1 MAQLQ
6 KITPCLWFDTQAED
20 AAKFYCSVFKDSKIT
35 DIKRYPTEGLADFQ
49 KDFAGKVLTVQFELN
64 GQSYLAL
71 NGGPIFTFS
80 EAVSFMID
88 CEDQAE
94 IDYYWE
100 KLSFVPESEQCGWC
114 KDKFGLS
121 WQITPERRMAS
132 MNDKQFAAMMQMKK
146 IDIAALEAAK

>member
-1 MAQLQ
+1 M
-6 KITPCLWFDTQAED
+6 
-20 AAKFYCSVFKDSKIT
+20 
-35 DIKRYPTEGLADFQ
+35 
-49 KDFAGKVLTVQFELN
+49 
-64 GQSYLAL
+64 AL